1 MYMAGEFLIDNMQL
15 KDNIHWF
22 KLTNEVDK

>member
-1 MYMAGEFLIDNMQL
+1 MYMAGEFLIGNMQL
-15 KDNIHWF
+15 KDNIHRF